1 MCCLIH
7 FAPIVT
13 FTYLVKVTVL
23 RLSHTCVFSKQDGG
37 KEAGDFEDLDQLLE
51 DAKNR
56 KEQEV

>member
-1 MCCLIH
+1 
-7 FAPIVT
+7 
-13 FTYLVKVTVL
+13 
-23 RLSHTCVFSKQDGG
+23 VFSKQDGG